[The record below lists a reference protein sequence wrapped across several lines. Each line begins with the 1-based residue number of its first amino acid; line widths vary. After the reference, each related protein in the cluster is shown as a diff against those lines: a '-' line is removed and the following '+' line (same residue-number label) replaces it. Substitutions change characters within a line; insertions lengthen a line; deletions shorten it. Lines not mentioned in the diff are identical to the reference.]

1 MNRKLT
7 TEEILRTVFA
17 AIMLICL
24 LICLITF
31 IAKVNTAEDPV
42 ARTNYVGAKQYS
54 TRWHGND

>member
-24 LICLITF
+24 MICLITF

-42 ARTNYVGAKQYS
+42 ARTHYTGMSEYS
-54 TRWHGND
+54 TRWRK